1 MAEAA
6 LLRDRYER
14 MRSEVLARSPSGAE
28 TQLVAQ
34 QGMWSWMHAC
44 LSTDESPPS
53 VSDTSCHATVSKP
66 MVEVLASLVIGLA
79 ERTVYGHHR

>member
-14 MRSEVLARSPSGAE
+14 MRGEAVARTPCGAE

-44 LSTDESPPS
+44 RPSDDSPPA
-53 VSDTSCHATVSKP
+53 VSESSPCTTVSKP
-66 MVEVLASLVIGLA
+66 MVEVLASLVTGLA
-79 ERTVYGHHR
+79 ERSVYGHHR